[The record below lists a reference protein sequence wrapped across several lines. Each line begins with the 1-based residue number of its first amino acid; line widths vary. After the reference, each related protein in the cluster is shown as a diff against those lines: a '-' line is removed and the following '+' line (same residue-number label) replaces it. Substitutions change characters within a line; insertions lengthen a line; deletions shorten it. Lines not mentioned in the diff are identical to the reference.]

1 MRMLSHTGIREKPMI
16 NKSSKTVLIRQKI
29 KEIFGSDCEMNEDIL
44 LSRYT
49 ITSDGDLIVIV
60 K

>member
-1 MRMLSHTGIREKPMI
+1 MLSRTETMIKPI
-16 NKSSKTVLIRQKI
+16 TNDCRKTVLIRQKI
-29 KEIFGSDCEMNEDIL
+29 KEVFGWECGLNDDML
-44 LSRYT
+44 LKRYT

>member
-1 MRMLSHTGIREKPMI
+1 MLSHTGIREKPMI

-29 KEIFGSDCEMNEDIL
+29 KEIFGSDCELNDDL
-44 LSRYT
+44 LLKRYT
-49 ITSDGDLIVIV
+49 ITTDGDLVVIV

>member
-1 MRMLSHTGIREKPMI
+1 MLSRTGMMTRLM
-16 NKSSKTVLIRQKI
+16 NNDRGKTVLIRQKI
-29 KEIFGSDCEMNEDIL
+29 KEVFGWDCGLNDDML
-44 LSRYT
+44 LKRYT

>member
-1 MRMLSHTGIREKPMI
+1 MLSQTGMMTRPNTIDSR
-16 NKSSKTVLIRQKI
+16 KTVLIRQKI
-29 KEIFGSDCEMNEDIL
+29 KEVFGWDCGLNDDML
-44 LSRYT
+44 LKRYT

>member
-1 MRMLSHTGIREKPMI
+1 MLSRTGTMTRPMI
-16 NKSSKTVLIRQKI
+16 NDYRKTVLIRQKI
-29 KEIFGSDCEMNEDIL
+29 KEVFGWDCGLNDDML
-44 LSRYT
+44 LKRYT

>member
-1 MRMLSHTGIREKPMI
+1 MLSRTELMPGAMTIDSR
-16 NKSSKTVLIRQKI
+16 KTVLIRQKI
-29 KEIFGSDCEMNEDIL
+29 KEVFGWDCGLNDDML
-44 LSRYT
+44 LKRYT

>member
-1 MRMLSHTGIREKPMI
+1 MLSHTGIREKPMI

-29 KEIFGSDCEMNEDIL
+29 KEIFGSDCEMNDDIL
-44 LSRYT
+44 LRRYT
-49 ITSDGDLIVIV
+49 ITSDGELIVIV